1 MTEKICALLRLL
13 QICTTEYRF
22 VYEWT
27 FDTLAANSGSMAIH
41 PTQGTQRISNIRIPI
56 PDLINSSI
64 KIHTSFWFL
73 LYFIRSV

>member
-22 VYEWT
+22 MYEWT

-41 PTQGTQRISNIRIPI
+41 PIEGTQWISNIRIFESPS
-56 PDLINSSI
+56 P
-64 KIHTSFWFL
+64 
-73 LYFIRSV
+73 V